1 MTQADPLTA
10 PTDQIDAGDAAGVAR
25 PAPRPLTSAER
36 EMQELLE
43 LAKKLSIDG
52 DDDESAQPDADAAQ
66 AVAELGL
73 DQPVEVEETPVAA
86 FLAADDLE
94 PETDDDSVAAVFQT
108 EGAAWFAVNTYT
120 QKEKKVRESLNLRIR
135 NMDVSHQFVPLDRQ
149 LIPEKDRDGE
159 DQYVLIP
166 TQKEVKIRRGKREEV
181 PVELLPGYVLIQIR
195 IDPRSGQP
203 SDQSWHVVKD
213 TTYVTGFV
221 GSEEEAR
228 PLPAGDV
235 AAIIGQ
241 TQQDEVRVNVGF
253 KVDDSVRVIEGP
265 FQDFVAK
272 VEQINLE
279 KGKVRVLISM
289 FGRETPVDLDFEQV
303 VKE

>member
-10 PTDQIDAGDAAGVAR
+10 PTDQANAGDPVDAPP
-25 PAPRPLTSAER
+25 PAPRPLTNAER
-36 EMQELLE
+36 EMQELLD
-43 LAKKLSIDG
+43 LAKKLSIDS
-52 DDDESAQPDADAAQ
+52 DDEADQPDADAVQ
-66 AVAELGL
+66 AVAGLGL

-86 FLAADDLE
+86 FLTEDDPE
-94 PETDDDSVAAVFQT
+94 PQQDDDHVATVFHT
-108 EGAAWFAVNTYT
+108 DGAAWFAVNTYT

-135 NMDVSHQFVPLDRQ
+135 NMDVSHHFVPLDRQ

-195 IDPRSGQP
+195 IDPQSGQP

-221 GSEEEAR
+221 GSEDEAR

-241 TQQDEVRVNVGF
+241 TQQEEVRVNVGF
-253 KVDDSVRVIEGP
+253 KVDDSVRVADGP

>member
-10 PTDQIDAGDAAGVAR
+10 PTDQANAGDPADA
-25 PAPRPLTSAER
+25 PAPRPLTNAER
-36 EMQELLE
+36 EMQELLD
-43 LAKKLSIDG
+43 LAKKLSIDS
-52 DDDESAQPDADAAQ
+52 DDEAPQPDADAVQ
-66 AVAELGL
+66 AVAGLGL

-86 FLAADDLE
+86 FLTEDDPE
-94 PETDDDSVAAVFQT
+94 PQQDDDHVATVFHT
-108 EGAAWFAVNTYT
+108 DGAAWFAVNTYT

-135 NMDVSHQFVPLDRQ
+135 NMDVSHHFVPLDRQ

-195 IDPRSGQP
+195 IDPQSGQP

-221 GSEEEAR
+221 GSEDEAR

-241 TQQDEVRVNVGF
+241 TQQEEVRVNVGF
-253 KVDDSVRVIEGP
+253 KVDDSVRVADGP

>member
-10 PTDQIDAGDAAGVAR
+10 PTDQTNAGDPADAAP
-25 PAPRPLTSAER
+25 PAPRPLTNAER
-36 EMQELLE
+36 EMQELLD
-43 LAKKLSIDG
+43 LAKKLSIDS
-52 DDDESAQPDADAAQ
+52 DDEADQPDADAVQ
-66 AVAELGL
+66 AVAGLGL

-86 FLAADDLE
+86 FLAEDDPE
-94 PETDDDSVAAVFQT
+94 PQKDDDHVATVFHT
-108 EGAAWFAVNTYT
+108 DGAAWFAVNTYT

-195 IDPRSGQP
+195 IDPQSGQP

-221 GSEEEAR
+221 GSEDEAR

-241 TQQDEVRVNVGF
+241 TQQEEVRVNVGF
-253 KVDDSVRVIEGP
+253 KVDDSVRVVDGP

>member
-10 PTDQIDAGDAAGVAR
+10 PPDQTNAGDPVDAAP
-25 PAPRPLTSAER
+25 PAPRPLTNAER
-36 EMQELLE
+36 EMQELLD
-43 LAKKLSIDG
+43 LAKKLSIDS
-52 DDDESAQPDADAAQ
+52 DDEADQPDADAVQ
-66 AVAELGL
+66 AVAGLGL

-86 FLAADDLE
+86 FLAEDDPE
-94 PETDDDSVAAVFQT
+94 PQKDDDHVATVFHT
-108 EGAAWFAVNTYT
+108 DGAAWFAVNTYT

-195 IDPRSGQP
+195 IDPQSGQP

-221 GSEEEAR
+221 GSEDEAR

-241 TQQDEVRVNVGF
+241 TQQEEVRVNVGF
-253 KVDDSVRVIEGP
+253 KVDDSVRVVDGP

>member
-1 MTQADPLTA
+1 
-10 PTDQIDAGDAAGVAR
+10 
-25 PAPRPLTSAER
+25 
-36 EMQELLE
+36 
-43 LAKKLSIDG
+43 
-52 DDDESAQPDADAAQ
+52 
-66 AVAELGL
+66 
-73 DQPVEVEETPVAA
+73 
-86 FLAADDLE
+86 
-94 PETDDDSVAAVFQT
+94 
-108 EGAAWFAVNTYT
+108 
-120 QKEKKVRESLNLRIR
+120 
-135 NMDVSHQFVPLDRQ
+135 MDVSHHFVPLDRQ

-195 IDPRSGQP
+195 IDPQSGQP

-221 GSEEEAR
+221 GSEDEAR

-241 TQQDEVRVNVGF
+241 TQQEEVRVNVGF
-253 KVDDSVRVIEGP
+253 KVDDSVRVADGP

>member
-10 PTDQIDAGDAAGVAR
+10 PTDQTNAGDIADAAP
-25 PAPRPLTSAER
+25 PAPRPLTNAER
-36 EMQELLE
+36 EMQELLD
-43 LAKKLSIDG
+43 LAKKLSIDS
-52 DDDESAQPDADAAQ
+52 DDEADQPDADAVQ
-66 AVAELGL
+66 AVAGLGL

-86 FLAADDLE
+86 FLAEDDPE
-94 PETDDDSVAAVFQT
+94 PQKDDDHVATVFHT
-108 EGAAWFAVNTYT
+108 DGAAWFAVNTYT

-195 IDPRSGQP
+195 IDPQSGQP

-221 GSEEEAR
+221 GSEDEAR

-241 TQQDEVRVNVGF
+241 TQQEEVRVNVGF
-253 KVDDSVRVIEGP
+253 KVDDSVRVVDGP